1 MFGKIINFEDA
12 IFISIFSMAVVFLTL
27 LIISYI
33 IDFVSYVLKKINKGE
48 KI

>member
-33 IDFVSYVLKKINKGE
+33 IDFVSYVLKKIDKGE
-48 KI
+48 KN

>member
-1 MFGKIINFEDA
+1 MFGKFVSFEDA

-33 IDFVSYVLKKINKGE
+33 IDFVSYILKKFNKGE
-48 KI
+48 